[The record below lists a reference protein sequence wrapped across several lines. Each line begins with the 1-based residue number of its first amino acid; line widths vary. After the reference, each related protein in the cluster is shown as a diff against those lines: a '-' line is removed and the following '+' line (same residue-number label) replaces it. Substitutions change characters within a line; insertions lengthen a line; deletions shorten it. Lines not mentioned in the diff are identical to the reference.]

1 MIGKLRRDEQG
12 IALITVL
19 ILTMVALALVSA
31 LTAYALGSE
40 PISCHDQ
47 DWNAAL
53 GAAQAG
59 LNDYVYRLNQNGNY
73 WQYSTTNLPPDGN
86 QAFTTFVT
94 VPDSRTRRR
103 SATSPTRPR
112 WPRTERSS

>member
-31 LTAYALGSE
+31 LTAYALGST
-40 PISCHDQ
+40 PISRHDQ

-59 LNDYVYRLNQNGNY
+59 LPEDLPEAFLKE
-73 WQYSTTNLPPDGN
+73 ST
-86 QAFTTFVT
+86 
-94 VPDSRTRRR
+94 
-103 SATSPTRPR
+103 
-112 WPRTERSS
+112 WPRLRDWQVWYQARRATQASVCGKADHQTARAERVVG